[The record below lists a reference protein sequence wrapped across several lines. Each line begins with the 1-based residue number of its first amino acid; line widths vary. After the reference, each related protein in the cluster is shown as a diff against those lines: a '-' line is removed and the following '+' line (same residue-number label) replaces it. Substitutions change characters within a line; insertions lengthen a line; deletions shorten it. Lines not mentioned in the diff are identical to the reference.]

1 VILPF
6 FASVLYIAIFLF
18 LGLFA
23 GKTMKL
29 IHFPN
34 VTGYVLFGIIFG
46 PFCLGAIVDACTGIT
61 DSLGLATFFLGQTVN
76 PSSFIQTLDISF
88 ISNIALGFI
97 AFSIGGSF
105 KKSALAKTGKRIIIT
120 TILEAL
126 GASLF
131 VLVALLIAYFIAPD
145 RFPLPI
151 VLTLAAI
158 AAATAPA
165 GTLLI
170 VRQYKARGAI
180 VDTLL
185 PVVALDDVAALV
197 SFSILFSIAK
207 AITGGNINIYTIF
220 VVPLLE
226 INLSLLL
233 GTIVG
238 FFASYLTKIFHSNNN
253 RLIVL
258 IASILFASAFSNFS
272 FFPKGSNLESF
283 AFSPLLTCMM
293 AGAIYINKGKDPET
307 GNEALEKYTPPLFM
321 LFFIISG
328 ASLDLSIFY
337 KDMNMLLI
345 FLPIA
350 FIYLIMRALGKYTG
364 AYLGSAMDKQ
374 ADPRIKKYLGFM
386 LLPQAGVAIGLAT
399 SAGQSLG
406 GNLLGYSYGEIIVAV
421 ILTTTLIYSFA
432 GSYLTK
438 WALFASGE
446 ATRGEANSEAI

>member
-1 VILPF
+1 MITPI
-6 FASVLYIAIFLF
+6 FASIFYIAIFLF
-18 LGLFA
+18 LGLLA
-23 GKTMKL
+23 GKFMKL
-29 IHFPN
+29 LHFPN
-34 VTGYVLFGIIFG
+34 VTGYVLFGILFG
-46 PFCLGAIVDACTGIT
+46 PFCLGAIVDACTGISDT
-61 DSLGLATFFLGQTVN
+61 LGLSTFFLGTASN
-76 PSSFIQTLDISF
+76 PGSIISTMDISF
-88 ISNIALGFI
+88 LSNLALGFI

-105 KKSALAKTGKRIIIT
+105 KRSALQKTGKRIIIT
-120 TILEAL
+120 TALEAF

-131 VLVALLIAYFIAPD
+131 VLVALIIAHFIAPD

-151 VLTLAAI
+151 VLTLGAI

-170 VRQYKARGAI
+170 VKQYKARGAI

-207 AITGGNINIYTIF
+207 AMTGGNINVYTIF

-226 INLSLLL
+226 IVLSLTL
-233 GTIVG
+233 GAVVG
-238 FFASYLTKIFHSNNN
+238 FVGSSLTRLFHSSNN

-258 IASILFASAFSNFS
+258 IASILFAASFSEFS
-272 FFPKGSNLESF
+272 FFPKGHVLESF

-293 AGAIYINKGKDPET
+293 AGAIYINLGKDPEK
-307 GNEALEKYTPPLFM
+307 GNESLEKYTPPLFM

-328 ASLDLSIFY
+328 ATLDLSIFY
-337 KDMNMLLI
+337 NDVNMLLI

-350 FIYLIMRALGKYTG
+350 IIYLLMRAGGKYAG
-364 AYLGSAMDKQ
+364 AYLGSAMDKE
-374 ADPRIKKYLGFM
+374 ADPRIKKYLGLM

-406 GNLLGYSYGEIIVAV
+406 GNILGYTYGEIIVAV
-421 ILTTTLIYSFA
+421 VLTTTLIYSFA
-432 GSYLTK
+432 GSYLAK

-446 ATRGEANSEAI
+446 AIRQPKTPNP